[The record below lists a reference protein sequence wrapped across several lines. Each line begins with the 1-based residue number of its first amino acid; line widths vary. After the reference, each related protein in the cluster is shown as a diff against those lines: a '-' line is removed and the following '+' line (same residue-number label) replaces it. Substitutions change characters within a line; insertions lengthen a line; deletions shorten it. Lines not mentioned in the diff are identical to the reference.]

1 MNSIIA
7 EKIYENQEQNNTI
20 LKFFKK
26 FSIGEAMLQSS
37 FYKAKGAKP
46 AELLKYLIGIV
57 FRHTNIYL
65 DTKYRKQPEMSKN
78 TIYRFLS
85 STLYDWCKLL
95 YLVAMNVIAFII
107 PLTCED
113 RKNVLI
119 ADDTLYSR
127 SRSKKVD
134 MLTRVF
140 DHVTGK
146 YVKGFKLLT
155 LAWSDGNTTVP
166 LKYRHIVS
174 TNEKMVINR
183 MPDDID
189 KRTRSYKLRSMAQQD
204 QNEALFGLL
213 DSLNL
218 KALKVGY
225 LLFDSWFAFPS
236 VIMKACKRGLNVI
249 CMLKSMYRVYYT
261 YKGQDYTLND
271 LFREAPRNRRHS
283 AVISSIIV
291 KIHNSEKSEQ
301 YARIVFLKSNN
312 GNDWIALLSTDLTIP
327 DTEIVRLYSK
337 RWNIEV
343 LFKFCKHCLKLDT
356 ELECR
361 SFEALYA
368 HTTIVFLRYIML
380 AFENRVAAD
389 DRTCGEIFFLLC
401 DELKDISYLEA
412 LFLLLDTFADTIRGN
427 LAVSNS
433 QIDIMISVFIALI
446 PQFFP
451 VS

>member
-1 MNSIIA
+1 M
-7 EKIYENQEQNNTI
+7 K
-20 LKFFKK
+20 
-26 FSIGEAMLQSS
+26 SS
-37 FYKAKGAKP
+37 FYKEKGAKL

-95 YLVAMNVIAFII
+95 YLVAINVIAFI
-107 PLTCED
+107 
-113 RKNVLI
+113 
-119 ADDTLYSR
+119 
-127 SRSKKVD
+127 
-134 MLTRVF
+134 
-140 DHVTGK
+140 
-146 YVKGFKLLT
+146 
-155 LAWSDGNTTVP
+155 
-166 LKYRHIVS
+166 
-174 TNEKMVINR
+174 
-183 MPDDID
+183 
-189 KRTRSYKLRSMAQQD
+189 
-204 QNEALFGLL
+204 
-213 DSLNL
+213 
-218 KALKVGY
+218 
-225 LLFDSWFAFPS
+225 
-236 VIMKACKRGLNVI
+236 
-249 CMLKSMYRVYYT
+249 MLKSMYRVYYT

-283 AVISSIIV
+283 AVISSVIV

-312 GNDWIALLSTDLTIP
+312 GNDWIAILSTNLTIP

-389 DRTCGEIFFLLC
+389 DRTC
-401 DELKDISYLEA
+401 
-412 LFLLLDTFADTIRGN
+412 FADTIKGS

>member
-1 MNSIIA
+1 M
-7 EKIYENQEQNNTI
+7 
-20 LKFFKK
+20 
-26 FSIGEAMLQSS
+26 
-37 FYKAKGAKP
+37 
-46 AELLKYLIGIV
+46 
-57 FRHTNIYL
+57 
-65 DTKYRKQPEMSKN
+65 
-78 TIYRFLS
+78 
-85 STLYDWCKLL
+85 
-95 YLVAMNVIAFII
+95 
-107 PLTCED
+107 
-113 RKNVLI
+113 
-119 ADDTLYSR
+119 
-127 SRSKKVD
+127 
-134 MLTRVF
+134 
-140 DHVTGK
+140 
-146 YVKGFKLLT
+146 
-155 LAWSDGNTTVP
+155 
-166 LKYRHIVS
+166 
-174 TNEKMVINR
+174 
-183 MPDDID
+183 
-189 KRTRSYKLRSMAQQD
+189 
-204 QNEALFGLL
+204 
-213 DSLNL
+213 
-218 KALKVGY
+218 
-225 LLFDSWFAFPS
+225 
-236 VIMKACKRGLNVI
+236 
-249 CMLKSMYRVYYT
+249 
-261 YKGQDYTLND
+261 ND